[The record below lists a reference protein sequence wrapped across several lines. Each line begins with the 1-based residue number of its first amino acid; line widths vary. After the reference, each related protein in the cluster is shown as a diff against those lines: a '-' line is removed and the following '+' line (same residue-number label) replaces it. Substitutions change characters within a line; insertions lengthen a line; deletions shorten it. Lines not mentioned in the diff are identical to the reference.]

1 MVAEGRSTANVVS
14 SLDLAAIGNCAVA
27 ALIDRRA
34 RVVWG
39 CFPRF
44 DGDPVFCS
52 LIDGGDA
59 QSQAPP
65 ERGVF
70 ALDLVGMAR
79 CEQAYVDN
87 TAIVVSVV
95 SDDRGNTLE
104 ITDFAP
110 RFTRFERTFR
120 PPQLVRR
127 VRPLAGR
134 PRILAA
140 VRPMFELGARP
151 PDITRGS
158 SHIRY
163 VGAAQALRLTTDA
176 PISYVLDEIPF
187 AVDRP
192 MSFFI
197 GADEPLQSEVDATA
211 REYLDKTTGWW
222 RDWVRALSI
231 PFDWQDAVI
240 RAAITLKLCNFEE
253 TGAIVAALTTSIP
266 EAPRTARNWDYRF
279 CWLRDAYFVVQALN
293 RLGTTRTMEEY
304 VGFMANVVDAF
315 GVENEFHLP
324 PLLSITRNGS
334 TDEFIATSLR
344 GYRGDGP
351 VRVGNA
357 AVSQMQYDGFG
368 AVVLAA
374 THAFF
379 DRRLM
384 RGGHAAH
391 FAHLERLGMRALA
404 TFDQPDAGPWE
415 LRNSQ
420 SVHTFSAVM
429 CWAAADRLAR
439 IADILGKDGRAAFW
453 RDSAD
458 RVRAAIEPRIWS
470 AARGTFVST
479 FDGGDLDAT
488 LLLLSELDFVR
499 ADDPRFIAT
508 VDAIGHELRRGDLLL
523 RYATRDDFG
532 HMTSGFLICAFWYVD
547 ALASIGRKEEARA
560 LFERILTRR
569 NSFGLLSEDAD
580 VETGELWGNFPQTYS
595 MVGLINSAMRL
606 SRSWEEAI

>member
-1 MVAEGRSTANVVS
+1 VS
-14 SLDLAAIGNCAVA
+14 SLDLAVIGNCTIA
-27 ALIDRRA
+27 ALVDRRA
-34 RVVWG
+34 RIVWS

-44 DGDPVFCS
+44 DGEPVFCS

-59 QSQAPP
+59 ASETPP
-65 ERGVF
+65 ARGVF
-70 ALDLVGMAR
+70 ALDLVGMTR
-79 CEQAYVDN
+79 CEQIYVDN
-87 TAIVVSVV
+87 TAIVVSVM
-95 SDDRGNTLE
+95 SDDHGNMLE
-104 ITDFAP
+104 VTDFAP
-110 RFTRFERTFR
+110 RFVRFERTFR
-120 PPQLVRR
+120 PPQIVRR

-140 VRPMFELGARP
+140 VRPVFGLGSRP
-151 PDITRGS
+151 PDVTRGS
-158 SHIRY
+158 SHVRY
-163 VGAAQALRLTTDA
+163 VGAAQTLRLTTDA
-176 PISYVLDEIPF
+176 PISYILDETPF

-192 MSFFI
+192 MSFFL

-211 REYLDKTTGWW
+211 REFLDKTTGWW
-222 RDWVRALSI
+222 RDWARALSI

-266 EAPRTARNWDYRF
+266 EAPGTGRNWDYRY
-279 CWLRDAYFVVQALN
+279 CWLRDAYFVVHALN

-304 VGFMANVVDAF
+304 VNFMGNVVDTF
-315 GVENEFHLP
+315 GVEKEFHLP

-334 TDEFIATSLR
+334 TDEFIATSLK

-357 AVSQMQYDGFG
+357 AVSQMQFDGFG

-391 FAHLERLGMRALA
+391 FAHLERLGARALA

-415 LRNSQ
+415 LRTKQN
-420 SVHTFSAVM
+420 VHTFSAVM
-429 CWAAADRLAR
+429 CWAALDRLAR
-439 IADILGKDGRAAFW
+439 IATILGREDRAAHW
-453 RDSAD
+453 QENAD
-458 RVRAAIEPRIWS
+458 HVRAAIEPRIWS

-479 FDGGDLDAT
+479 FDGEDLDAT
-488 LLLLSELDFVR
+488 LLLLSDLDFVR
-499 ADDPRFIAT
+499 ADDPRFAAT
-508 VDAIGHELRRGDLLL
+508 VDAIGKELGRGDLLL
-523 RYATRDDFG
+523 RYAVRDDFG
-532 HMTSGFLICAFWYVD
+532 HMTSGFLVCAFWYVD
-547 ALASIGRKEEARA
+547 ALASIGRKDEARA